1 MFTPPKQ
8 TGENMISQLAAEDL
22 NKKLEDVAKE
32 EDKFAKF
39 KNAQDLK
46 KELHLQPKSDVKKAV
61 IENASLQPQAVEK
74 SEVESEKK

>member
-1 MFTPPKQ
+1 
-8 TGENMISQLAAEDL
+8 MIAQLAAEDL
-22 NKKLEDVAKE
+22 NKKLEDIAKE

-39 KNAQDLK
+39 KNAQELK

-61 IENASLQPQAVEK
+61 IENAQSDAVQK